1 MLVSDSPDPADSVH
15 PDVTSQF
22 GRRVPIAV
30 VLLDDWSDLVR
41 RSPGFLN
48 PWQAVEYAHGEERAR
63 EAPRACDA
71 PLGMSPRDDS
81 AREGTPRVDS
91 ARTDTS
97 ADASESAHATA
108 AARVRADE
116 NVRATAVARIR
127 EGERV
132 AAVAAEVGVH
142 PSTVRR
148 WVRLAGAAGA
158 ASTAVATAAPPS
170 AVPSRVTQPDSGA
183 AAAPVADAP
192 AADAPS
198 ADTSASPA
206 HADPAR
212 PAPAA
217 PTSPGQEDESARDPF
232 MSALLTAPVAQPVA
246 DEICPVEETCPAENS
261 DGKHDDGPVP
271 LLRRPA
277 AFVLE
282 PVTFDPVELDP
293 VEFEPIDLFDGP
305 ASVARRDGRAATS
318 APASAP
324 AATSDESD
332 ATARDARSTG
342 DADTAGTETVGTG
355 SPATATTPPS
365 ASTPTETSPG
375 AGAADPNRADTGR
388 ADVRSADA
396 SPADAQDRDD
406 EPKLEDQ
413 PGNAI
418 VEQLQVLATAPADA
432 IVRFGNRLP
441 LRDRYALVVTAWFA
455 TVLLAWVAPE
465 APPGRPILVALHLL
479 AMTVAFGSVMVLDWH
494 GILWERRHREIK
506 ESIRLSHALSPLIW
520 GGLTVLFITGGLL
533 APDLSSPLAWLKLIS
548 VLLLALN
555 GVATSQLRLHL
566 ATATSDGLRSLAPGP
581 RSKVILSS
589 VLSQACWLTAV
600 LVGLTATMSR

>member
-97 ADASESAHATA
+97 ADTSESASATA
-108 AARVRADE
+108 AARLRADE

-158 ASTAVATAAPPS
+158 ASTAVATAAPPV
-170 AVPSRVTQPDSGA
+170 AVPSRGTQLDSGA
-183 AAAPVADAP
+183 AAAPVADA
-192 AADAPS
+192 
-198 ADTSASPA
+198 SASPA

-217 PTSPGQEDESARDPF
+217 PTSPGQEDQSARDPF

-246 DEICPVEETCPAENS
+246 DETCPVEETCPAENS
-261 DGKHDDGPVP
+261 DGTHDDGPVP
-271 LLRRPA
+271 LRRRPA

-305 ASVARRDGRAATS
+305 GSVARRDDRAATS

-324 AATSDESD
+324 AAASGDSD
-332 ATARDARSTG
+332 ATARDARSTEAAG
-342 DADTAGTETVGTG
+342 TAGTETAGTG
-355 SPATATTPPS
+355 SPGTATTPPS
-365 ASTPTETSPG
+365 ASPPTETSPE
-375 AGAADPNRADTGR
+375 AGPAGPSRADT
-388 ADVRSADA
+388 

-455 TVLLAWVAPE
+455 TLLLAWVAPE

-479 AMTVAFGSVMVLDWH
+479 AMTVAFGSVMALDWH

-566 ATATSDGLRSLAPGP
+566 GTATSDGLRSLAPGP

-600 LVGLTATMSR
+600 LVGLTTTMSR

>member
-1 MLVSDSPDPADSVH
+1 
-15 PDVTSQF
+15 
-22 GRRVPIAV
+22 
-30 VLLDDWSDLVR
+30 
-41 RSPGFLN
+41 
-48 PWQAVEYAHGEERAR
+48 
-63 EAPRACDA
+63 
-71 PLGMSPRDDS
+71 MSPRDDS

-158 ASTAVATAAPPS
+158 ASTAGATAAPPL

-183 AAAPVADAP
+183 AAAPVAD
-192 AADAPS
+192 
-198 ADTSASPA
+198 
-206 HADPAR
+206 
-212 PAPAA
+212 A

>member
-1 MLVSDSPDPADSVH
+1 
-15 PDVTSQF
+15 
-22 GRRVPIAV
+22 
-30 VLLDDWSDLVR
+30 
-41 RSPGFLN
+41 
-48 PWQAVEYAHGEERAR
+48 
-63 EAPRACDA
+63 
-71 PLGMSPRDDS
+71 MSPRDDS

-97 ADASESAHATA
+97 ADTSESAHATA

-192 AADAPS
+192 
-198 ADTSASPA
+198 
-206 HADPAR
+206 
-212 PAPAA
+212 
-217 PTSPGQEDESARDPF
+217 TSPVQEDESARDPF

-246 DEICPVEETCPAENS
+246 DETCPVEETCPAENS

-271 LLRRPA
+271 LVRRPA

-293 VEFEPIDLFDGP
+293 VELEPIDLFDGP
-305 ASVARRDGRAATS
+305 GSVARRDGRAGTS

-455 TVLLAWVAPE
+455 TLLLAWVAPE